1 MKSLAS
7 CTVRRRLSCRLH
19 FAAQRAVSQAA
30 DFPAGR
36 VRRHWHAACDAPG
49 PAGAARVTE
58 PARRIAMSQATQQLN
73 ELIEITRDGQRFY
86 QHAIDEVKDAE
97 LQHLFRDMAQAKTQ
111 IIQALTVKVA
121 ANHEQPAQGGTLAG
135 RIRELYADTKAR
147 LGNASSTYVEQL
159 EQAEERILRAFED
172 ALQDAQP
179 DIRALLAVELP
190 KLRACH
196 TRMRQLKQSLAW
208 APGDSC
214 KTPGLTGILVQ
225 IKWRFV

>member
-1 MKSLAS
+1 
-7 CTVRRRLSCRLH
+7 
-19 FAAQRAVSQAA
+19 
-30 DFPAGR
+30 
-36 VRRHWHAACDAPG
+36 
-49 PAGAARVTE
+49 
-58 PARRIAMSQATQQLN
+58 MSQATQQLN

-196 TRMRQLKQSLAW
+196 TRMRQLKQSLA
-208 APGDSC
+208 
-214 KTPGLTGILVQ
+214 
-225 IKWRFV
+225 